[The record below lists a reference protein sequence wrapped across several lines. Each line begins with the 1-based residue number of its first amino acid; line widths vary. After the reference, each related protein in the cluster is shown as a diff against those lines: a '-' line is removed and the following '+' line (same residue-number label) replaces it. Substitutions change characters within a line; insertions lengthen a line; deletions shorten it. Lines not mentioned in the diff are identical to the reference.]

1 MKPTITYTTHFLDF
15 VCAVAV
21 GAQTFFLWMI
31 FLMPQAL
38 SGQSSF
44 QVRFDTLPLA
54 EMPRLHS
61 FAFARHEGKWLLL
74 GGRQDGL
81 HPKFGGFN
89 TASAN
94 TSIWVVSP
102 ETAQVWSRSITELPD
117 TLQEQLRSANMEF
130 YHHDA
135 SLLFAGGYGY
145 SDLAQNHITYP
156 YLTVIDVPGLVQSV
170 VEGGPLL
177 PHFHQM
183 RDTFFAVTGGQI
195 QELADTFYL
204 VGGHLFNG
212 IYSANSD
219 NPTQRYTAAIRK
231 FTIEN
236 QAGTPQITHQSEQ
249 IDELNLHRRDYN
261 LSPHIFENGDQGLMA
276 FSGVFQPGLALKPF
290 LNIVAIR
297 SGGHHSVNGFSQFLT
312 NYHCARVPVYSASE
326 NQMHTLFFGGMSE
339 YWLSDTDSLLRDSR
353 LPFVKTAARVTRLPD
368 GSYEEVAFDAE
379 LPYYTGTG
387 AEFILA
393 DNTPTLGEEM
403 VNYDALSDGS
413 HLLGY
418 IVGGIVTPGS
428 QRNPFTANAAA
439 VTSASPQVLRVWLEK
454 GAVSSTK
461 GQALDGRYALQMRVF
476 PNPAEDVLQLSAR
489 LPRAGRLLGTLQ
501 NAQGRIVMSHDW
513 GLCNEG
519 LQQME
524 ISAAA
529 LPAGLYWLT
538 LRLDGGFTETITI
551 AKK

>member
-1 MKPTITYTTHFLDF
+1 MKPIKFTTHFFDF
-15 VCAVAV
+15 VCSFKV
-21 GAQTFFLWMI
+21 GMQLFFFWTI
-31 FLMPQAL
+31 FLASQPL
-38 SGQSSF
+38 VGQSGF
-44 QVRFDTLPLA
+44 QVRFDTLLLA

-89 TASAN
+89 TTSAN
-94 TSIWVVSP
+94 NRIWVINP
-102 ETAQVWSRSITELPD
+102 ETAQVWSRSIAELPD
-117 TLQEQLRSANMEF
+117 TLREQLCSANME
-130 YHHDA
+130 YCQHKEK
-135 SLLFAGGYGY
+135 LLLAGGYGY

-156 YLTVIDVPGLVQSV
+156 YLTIIDVPGLVHSI
-170 VEGGPLL
+170 VEEGALL
-177 PHFHQM
+177 PNFFQI
-183 RDTFFAVTGGQI
+183 RDTFFAVTGGQM
-195 QELADTFYL
+195 QMLADTFYL

-219 NPTQRYTAAIRK
+219 NPTQRYTEAIRK
-231 FTIEN
+231 FTLEN
-236 QAGTPQITHQSEQ
+236 QFNVPQITHQSEQ

-261 LSPHIFENGDQGLMA
+261 LSPHIFENGEPGLMA

-297 SGGHHSVNGFSQFLT
+297 GGGHYSVNGFSQFLT
-312 NYHCARVPVYSASE
+312 NYHCARVPLYSASE
-326 NQMHTLFFGGMSE
+326 NQMHTLFFGGISE

-368 GSYEEVAFDAE
+368 GSYEEVAFDTD

-393 DNTPTLGEEM
+393 DQTPTLNGEM
-403 VNYDALSDGS
+403 VNYDALPDGR

-418 IVGGIVTPGS
+418 IAGGIVTPGS
-428 QRNPFTANAAA
+428 QRNPFTANATA
-439 VTSASPQVLRVWLEK
+439 VTSASPQVIRVWLEK
-454 GAVSSTK
+454 SMVSSTN
-461 GQALDGRYALQMRVF
+461 GQALDGRYTLQLKVF
-476 PNPAEDVLQLSAR
+476 PNPAEDRLQVSAR
-489 LPRAGRLLGTLQ
+489 LPRAGRLMGTLQ

-513 GLCNEG
+513 GLCHEG

-524 ISAAA
+524 LSAAG

-538 LRLDGGFTETITI
+538 LRLDGVFTETVAI